1 MNDQEESGMKDD
13 EDDRGVIFLLEMLD
27 QHFRFLPRFW
37 KKTRIFLG
45 ILNCKTQTHKY
56 DTGLPTKDEIPET
69 TVRNLLIESCIL
81 HYRFQ
86 VTVNLCFSLL
96 NHYKKTLRDYI

>member
-45 ILNCKTQTHKY
+45 ILNGQNTN
-56 DTGLPTKDEIPET
+56 P
-69 TVRNLLIESCIL
+69 
-81 HYRFQ
+81 
-86 VTVNLCFSLL
+86 
-96 NHYKKTLRDYI
+96 